1 MNNSVVNATNI
12 ISKDYDSYGIDDL
25 FYENSFR
32 LFKDYCRKQHK
43 LYLKDLEKF
52 DFNELYNEKGFGEA
66 KIQSIINR
74 WNQWKSKGFNMKY
87 NPQNNHEK
95 NIDIQSCYKSMSV
108 KALGALS
115 IDSKIIQWLEKNHI
129 ETIGMIE
136 KLDLSVIS
144 TIPNIGKAKYK
155 RFIDGM
161 GLLKIPEN
169 SLYKLTLHLI
179 KDDEHFNVFKRRA
192 INKET
197 LQYIADSKGISRER
211 VRQLELRIHQRLKG
225 YFAMFSSYIISNLEK
240 EKIFDGEDLN
250 LLFDNIEDRVIIKY
264 SLKSGD
270 SDRIVYC
277 EDIKKYI
284 IDENKEEFLRKIN
297 SIILDDVPEVFNYY
311 EGIYP
316 MEECLEENDIGFLEY
331 DDFISY
337 IMKHGYKRYKD
348 YIWKGSMKLSKCYSI
363 IVKEYFKEGI
373 KLSDDNSIEFVRKI
387 FKEKFGREDVC
398 ENNRAI
404 AARIESDNVLCDR
417 GTYISPDYIDISV
430 KTLEKIKMH
439 ILNFKENSIFI
450 ADLYRKFEEELLSKS
465 NINNRYFL
473 HGILKYY
480 YGDEFIFTKD
490 NIVKDL
496 NRTMTSH
503 EIFGKFL
510 SSKNAPVSK
519 KEIRKVYPGW
529 TDSMFN
535 NAVSINKDILYWDN
549 GYFISARA
557 LNMKKEWTSNLRDI
571 VKKSFDKNNGYTNA
585 NIIYKEVKKS
595 MSDFIKANNVK
606 NSFNLYSILEY
617 NFGSNYYFRRPHILE
632 ERPKKQFT
640 TMDLFYTLIENKKK
654 ISYDEFYS
662 YFKNLEFTERTIYNA
677 FHKVSKDLIEI
688 NDNDYVLKKDF
699 NIDEESIK
707 RIKENIKNIMRNI
720 EYLPLRGIEN
730 FDSYPV
736 IGYGWNSYLLEAI
749 VKEYIPDYRIIE
761 KYFKDRR
768 YKCSIL
774 VKNNSSIK
782 NISDLIV
789 YIIKNEYDDV
799 MTITKIQEYLQEKN
813 IILKVLP
820 KEVWDS
826 EVIWVDSNGRL
837 KIIE

>member
-12 ISKDYDSYGIDDL
+12 VSKDYNSYGIDDL

-32 LFKDYCRKQHK
+32 LFKDYCRKNHK

-52 DFNELYNEKGFGEA
+52 DFNVLYEEKGFGNA
-66 KIQSIINR
+66 KVQSIIKR
-74 WNQWKSKGFNMKY
+74 WNQWKNRDLPVRDNPY
-87 NPQNNHEK
+87 NNYEK
-95 NIDIQSCYKSMSV
+95 SIDIHSCYKLMPV
-108 KALGALS
+108 EALGALS

-136 KLDLSVIS
+136 KIDLSIIS

-155 RFIDGM
+155 RFIDGL
-161 GLLKIPEN
+161 GLLKIPQE

-179 KDDEHFNVFKRRA
+179 KDDEHFNIFKRRA

-211 VRQLELRIHQRLKG
+211 VRQLELRIHQKFKG
-225 YFAMFSSYIISNLEK
+225 YFAMFSSYIISTLEK

-250 LLFDNIEDRVIIKY
+250 MLFENIEDRVIIKY
-264 SLKSGD
+264 ALKSGD
-270 SDRIVYC
+270 SGRIVYC
-277 EDIKKYI
+277 EEIKKYI
-284 IDENKEEFLRKIN
+284 IDEPMEEFLRKLN
-297 SIILDDVPEVFNYY
+297 SMILDDVPEVFNYY

-316 MEECLEENDIGFLEY
+316 IEECLEENNIGFLEY
-331 DDFISY
+331 DDFIAY

-363 IVKEYFKEGI
+363 IVKEYFKDGI

-387 FKEKFGREDVC
+387 FKEKFGREDAC

-417 GTYISPDYIDISV
+417 GTYISPDYIDINL
-430 KTLEKIKMH
+430 KTLEKIKRY
-439 ILNFKENSIFI
+439 ILDFHENSIFI
-450 ADLYRKFEEELLSKS
+450 ADVYRKFEDELSCKS
-465 NINNRYFL
+465 NIDNRYFL
-473 HGILKYY
+473 HGALKYY

-503 EIFGKFL
+503 EIFEKFL

-535 NAVSINKDILYWDN
+535 NAVALNKNILYWDN
-549 GYFISARA
+549 GFFISAKA
-557 LNMKKEWTSNLRDI
+557 LNMKDDWTRNLKTI
-571 VKKSFDKNNGYTNA
+571 VEDSFAKNRGYTNA
-585 NIIYKEVKKS
+585 NIIYKEVKKA
-595 MSDFIKANNVK
+595 MSEFVKWNNIK

-617 NFGSNYYFRRPHILE
+617 SFGNMYYFRRPHILQ

-654 ISYDEFYS
+654 ISYDEFYN
-662 YFKNLEFTERTIYNA
+662 YFKALEFTERTIYNA

-688 NDNDYVLKKDF
+688 NDNSYVLKNTF
-699 NIDEESIK
+699 NIDDNSIEK
-707 RIKENIKNIMRNI
+707 VRTNIKNIMINR

-730 FDSYPV
+730 FDSYPA

-749 VKEYIPDYRIIE
+749 VKEYIPEYRIIE

-774 VKNNSSIK
+774 VKADSYIK

-789 YIIKNEYDDV
+789 YIIKNEYDDS
-799 MTITKIQEYLQEKN
+799 MTITRIQEYLQEKN

-820 KEVWDS
+820 KEIWDS
-826 EVIWVDSNGRL
+826 EIIWVDSNGRL